1 MPSASGALLFVLGL
15 PPLLEEAEQRAA
27 IAETM
32 PSAMA
37 LEQQLGLADVDET
50 DDMPVAGD
58 AGEAPI
64 VTDLASILEVAAP
77 TEQLTRPRWIRHRVR
92 PRERVTQIA
101 ARYGVSAQDVIEW
114 NRLDPKDKF
123 PKGYWRV
130 RVRAHQIPPPRMKVR
145 YVVAED
151 DSWGDIAAKFR
162 VEQPDLRS
170 WNWQRRK
177 LFAGRELEIWVDPG
191 APQTLHPGEGPMPPD
206 TFEVPQGAMSKGYPD
221 RGRLIAG
228 VKLPAS
234 PLYTKRHPEHG
245 LYGSTHT
252 ILQLQRA
259 IATFR
264 HDSGY
269 EGEIVIGAISRRKG
283 GRFSPHKSHQSGRD
297 VDIRLPRLPG
307 VPDTLD
313 KPNPDE
319 IDWHATWAL
328 VEALDGTGQVRRIFL
343 DVELHRRLYEAA
355 RQLGASRED
364 IARLLPWPSWD
375 TQGDPVI
382 RHSRGHTGHIHVR
395 FDCGPDEPK
404 CKRRRRR

>member
-1 MPSASGALLFVLGL
+1 MPSASGALLFVLAL

-27 IAETM
+27 IAEAV

-37 LEQQLGLADVDET
+37 LEEQLGLAEVEP
-50 DDMPVAGD
+50 DDTPP
-58 AGEAPI
+58 GEVPL
-64 VTDLASILEVAAP
+64 VTDLATVLDTAP
-77 TEQLTRPRWIRHRVR
+77 ETELPDRPQWIRHRVR

-101 ARYGVSAQDVIEW
+101 ARYGVTVADVVEW
-114 NRLDPKDKF
+114 NRLDPDDTF

-151 DSWGDIAAKFR
+151 DTWGDIAAKFR

-191 APQTLHPGEGPMPPD
+191 APQTLHPGEGPTPPD
-206 TFEVPQGAMSKGYPD
+206 TFEVPSGATSKGYPD
-221 RGRLIAG
+221 RGRLLSG
-228 VKLPAS
+228 VKLPDS
-234 PLYTKRHPEHG
+234 ELYSKRHPEHG
-245 LYGSTHT
+245 LYGSSHT

-259 IATFR
+259 FAAFR

-269 EGEIVIGAISRRKG
+269 EGEVVIGAISRRKG
-283 GRFSPHKSHQSGRD
+283 GKFRPHKSHQSGRD
-297 VDIRLPRLPG
+297 VDIRLPLLPG
-307 VPDTLD
+307 VPESPET
-313 KPNPDE
+313 PNPDE

-328 VEALDGTGQVRRIFL
+328 IQALVGTGEVRRIFL
-343 DVELHRRLYEAA
+343 EVELHRRLYEAA
-355 RQLGASRED
+355 RQLGATREE
-364 IARLLPWPSWD
+364 IAALLPWPSWD
-375 TQGDPVI
+375 TKGNPVI
-382 RHSRGHTGHIHVR
+382 RHSRGHDGHIHVR